1 MTWVVIEEEG
11 GSPSTVGLEIL
22 TKAASLG
29 STTVVYVGVGSS
41 SAMDALG
48 AHGATAVFHLS
59 PADDEL
65 APTPVS
71 AAVSRLIEE
80 HMPALV
86 LFGVT
91 YDGRDVAGRVSARLG
106 LPVVSNAIDFK
117 MDAGVTVTN
126 EVFGGSQLVETQITT
141 GTTALALIRPKSFN
155 AADTGGRPP
164 PVTEVALP
172 EGPVA
177 KVTARHAETAEGP
190 QLESASIVVSGG
202 RGLGQA
208 EHFGL
213 IEELADLLGGATGAT
228 RAIVD
233 AGWVPYSKQVGQ
245 TGKTVKP
252 DVYIACG
259 ISGAMQHL
267 VGMKDSMTIIAVN
280 KDAEAPIFSVADLGV
295 VGDVH
300 NVLPK
305 LIEAIKAR

>member
-29 STTVVYVGVGSS
+29 STTVVYVGAGPS

-48 AHGATAVFHLS
+48 AHGATNVFHLS

-65 APTPVS
+65 ATTPV
-71 AAVSRLIEE
+71 AAALSGLIEE
-80 HMPALV
+80 HTPALV

-117 MDAGVTVTN
+117 KDAGVTITN
-126 EVFGGSQLVETQITT
+126 EVFGGSHLVETQITKA
-141 GTTALALIRPKSFN
+141 TTALALIRPKSFN
-155 AADTGGRPP
+155 AADTGGGSPS
-164 PVTEVALP
+164 VTEVVLP
-172 EGPVA
+172 EGPA
-177 KVTARHAETAEGP
+177 ARVTARHAETAEGP

-280 KDAEAPIFSVADLGV
+280 KDAEAPIFSVADLGI